1 MHYKYNFQ
9 RKGKGKK
16 LIQMLVF
23 GGTGCNELSGIF
35 EAVQN

>member
-1 MHYKYNFQ
+1 MHYKYNYQ

-16 LIQMLVF
+16 LTHMLAF
-23 GGTGCNELSGIF
+23 GGTGCNELPSIF